1 MNPLKDIARMQGL
14 EMQQVAKLMGTTK
27 ENMSSKTNLRDKY
40 TMKVSFINEF
50 LRACEVDFDQVTN
63 GNTIRY
69 SVYVGSEVYNFTAVV
84 DLDGALVTGVEG

>member
-14 EMQQVAKLMGTTK
+14 EMQQVAERLGMTRQ
-27 ENMSSKTNLRDKY
+27 NISSKVNLSGIY
-40 TMKVSFINEF
+40 SMKVGFINEF
-50 LRACEVDFDQVTN
+50 LRACEVDYDQVTN

-69 SVYVGSEVYNFTAVV
+69 SVYVGGEVVNFTAVV